1 MRLMA
6 DEGKTVIIDGNIL
19 NVSPKNKRSANA
31 NDYFEEPVD
40 QITNPIAH
48 DRAAIRK
55 LIDRARI
62 APDSDTARG
71 IVIAI
76 QASISAANLIE
87 FPDVRF
93 YQSKEQNDENE
104 IKQYMI
110 CYVRLL
116 PEDANDDYFLDLPN
130 FLKQQYETGTASGT
144 PPLPDSQDKRLISLH
159 TKVLVKQPAGEQG
172 SFTVPTTGDLILL
185 KFIDV
190 NRRRAVMIG
199 DGPLGRYKPAPPT
212 EIDPSAAERFATS
225 QGLIQTV
232 GDRAALTQSRSE
244 EEIYGWYSDY
254 LNGEATLVVPTTGLL
269 TSPKM
274 AKRKLRGREAK
285 PHYGID
291 IGAPVGSECV
301 AMAPGRI
308 HYTNPS
314 DRTNKGGLYI
324 EIDHSELFEGFY
336 TRYLHLEEVLVP
348 RGASVLAGDLIG
360 YVGNTGPTSTGAHL
374 HFEIR
379 QAPPNFKSSVWRQP
393 ALNPIPYLMQDPDFY
408 DKLKIKS
415 GIVYEQLIAEEDVG
429 LTEDT
434 LHEWFKHSFD
444 TTKEVE
450 EVVEEE
456 ENETEWQS
464 ETDQSDSG
472 YVDEYQTSDTSS

>member
-1 MRLMA
+1 MA

-40 QITNPIAH
+40 QITNPIVH

-55 LIDRARI
+55 LVDRARI

-76 QASISAANLIE
+76 QDSTSAANLIE

-104 IKQYMI
+104 LKKYMI

-144 PPLPDSQDKRLISLH
+144 RPLPDSQDKRLISLH

-185 KFIDV
+185 KFVDI

-232 GDRAALTQSRSE
+232 GDRAALTESRSQE
-244 EEIYGWYSDY
+244 ELEDWKTGYD
-254 LNGEATLVVPTTGLL
+254 NQENTFVVPATGLL
-269 TSPKM
+269 TSPKQ
-274 AKRKLRGREAK
+274 KFRKLKGK
-285 PHYGID
+285 PHSGID
-291 IGAPVGSECV
+291 IGCPEGSEVV
-301 AMAPGRI
+301 AMAPGRVSFVNS
-308 HYTNPS
+308 TDLGSPA
-314 DRTNKGGLYI
+314 GLYI
-324 EIDHSELFEGFY
+324 VIDHSDVFEGFY
-336 TRYLHLEEVLVP
+336 TRYLHLSKPLVEP
-348 RGASVLAGDLIG
+348 GTMVLAGDLIA
-360 YVGNTGPTSTGAHL
+360 YSGNTGPGITGAHL
-374 HFEIR
+374 HFELR
-379 QAPPNFKSSVWRQP
+379 QGSPGSKVGLPGA
-393 ALNPIPYLMQDPDFY
+393 ALNPIPYLIRDPDFY
-408 DKLKIKS
+408 SKLRIKS
-415 GIVYEQLIAEEDVG
+415 GKVYKELIAEEDVN
-429 LTEDT
+429 LTEEQ
-434 LHEWFKHSFD
+434 LHEWYKYSFNS
-444 TTKEVE
+444 EVE
-450 EVVEEE
+450 TG
-456 ENETEWQS
+456 ETKKEDEWQS

-472 YVDEYQTSDTSS
+472 